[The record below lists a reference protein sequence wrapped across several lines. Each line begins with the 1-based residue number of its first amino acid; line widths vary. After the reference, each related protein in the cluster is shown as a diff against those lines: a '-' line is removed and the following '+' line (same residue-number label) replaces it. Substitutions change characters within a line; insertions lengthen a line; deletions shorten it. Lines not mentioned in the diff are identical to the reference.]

1 MLLRLVV
8 GIVFFLA
15 LAPCQNRQGGEETEA
30 GGEARRKAKEAM
42 RGEKQDVEEE
52 NLTPE
57 QRLARNITHG
67 ASAYCRF
74 TTMLKPAKLMPGQSG
89 TLKLVATM
97 QGHAVLPSPSPL
109 EMTPAPSQ
117 GPITVG
123 SLTIKPADVGR
134 LEPGYLGRPVYEN
147 YAELEVPVTMGT
159 AAEVGKKYVV
169 ALDLKFDLYDGTSAQ
184 VIGRFLDRVAT
195 EIEVGSVPDPA
206 VAIRPLNV
214 KPAGDAAA
222 VPTPPASDA
231 QTPARGSKAP
241 SAPLQGNAIIP
252 ASRPAETPVGDG
264 GGAASIEPPSVDDG
278 GGMLVPVVVGAGVL
292 LLLLVLLLARKK

>member
-15 LAPCQNRQGGEETEA
+15 LAPGQNRQGGEEAEA
-30 GGEARRKAKEAM
+30 AGQTRRKAKEAM

-74 TTMLKPAKLMPGQSG
+74 TTLLKPAKLMPGQSG
-89 TLKLVATM
+89 ILKIVATM

-109 EMTPAPSQ
+109 EMTPSPSQ

-159 AAEVGKKYVV
+159 AAEVGKKYVL

-195 EIEVGSVPDPA
+195 EVEVGSVPDPA
-206 VAIRPLNV
+206 VVIRTGNV
-214 KPAGDAAA
+214 KPAGEAA
-222 VPTPPASDA
+222 VSTSPVSGKEI
-231 QTPARGSKAP
+231 PARTSTAP
-241 SAPLQGNAIIP
+241 LVPLQGNAIVP
-252 ASRPAETPVGDG
+252 ASRPAEPAVGDSS
-264 GGAASIEPPSVDDG
+264 GGAAIESPSVDDG
-278 GGMLVPVVVGAGVL
+278 GGMLVPVAVGAGVL
-292 LLLLVLLLARKK
+292 LLFVVLLLARKK